1 MLRRPVLAAS
11 TALALLAAAA
21 PAAQA
26 ERFAAVDAS
35 NRLYT
40 FDDKRPQDWKRTS
53 LSGLAERERI
63 VGLDVRPVNRQLVAV
78 TNRNRL
84 MTVSRAKSS
93 VTPIGAT
100 AFMPALAGTSF
111 GFDFNPTVDRIRL
124 VSNSGQNLRLNP
136 NTGAVAFTDG
146 TLKYKD
152 GDAAAGTGPAVLAS
166 AYTNSVAGAMTTT
179 LYNLDTA
186 RDTLLI
192 QAPPND
198 GVLSTVGPL
207 GANLAGP
214 VGFDISARDGA
225 AYVLARR
232 VGAPRSRLYGVNLG
246 SGTARQLG
254 VLRRAPA
261 LVALAALS
269 APRK

>member
-1 MLRRPVLAAS
+1 MLRRPVVAAS
-11 TALALLAAAA
+11 AALALLAAAA

-40 FDDKRPQDWKRTS
+40 FDDKRPADWKGVS
-53 LSGLAERERI
+53 LTGLAAGERI
-63 VGLDVRPVNRQLVAV
+63 VGLDVRPANRQLVAV
-78 TNRNRL
+78 TSANRL
-84 MTVSRAKSS
+84 VTVSRAKRT
-93 VTPIGAT
+93 VTPISSAV
-100 AFMPALAGTSF
+100 FMPVLAGTSF

-136 NTGAVAFTDG
+136 ISGAVAFTDG

-166 AYTNSVAGAMTTT
+166 AYTNSVAGATTTT

-186 RDTLLI
+186 RDTLVI

-207 GANLAGP
+207 GVNLAGP

-232 VGAPRSRLYGVNLG
+232 VGAPRSRLYRVNLG
-246 SGTARQLG
+246 TGAAKQRG
-254 VLRRAPA
+254 VLSGAPN

-269 APRK
+269 GPKG